1 MKQIGNE
8 TIYYVLE
15 GNTHQAQQNLQKF
28 SDDIAIS
35 QKMLETKGLSFNIRE
50 VIEIVKNSED
60 LIKQNENS
68 KEILEKNDLITAPH
82 RFNILYC
89 LFDNGRMNWT
99 ELKNKLKLTSGNLD
113 YHLSVLQKKGWI
125 IKNEEYQERIL
136 QFINISDY
144 GRIEFKKY
152 LEKISQMCHQLIE

>member
-1 MKQIGNE
+1 
-8 TIYYVLE
+8 
-15 GNTHQAQQNLQKF
+15 
-28 SDDIAIS
+28 
-35 QKMLETKGLSFNIRE
+35 
-50 VIEIVKNSED
+50 
-60 LIKQNENS
+60 
-68 KEILEKNDLITAPH
+68 
-82 RFNILYC
+82 
-89 LFDNGRMNWT
+89 MNWI